1 MSRRNDLACSVVLGA
16 ALLLSSSGAAAVPSI
31 INHQG
36 LLLDGDGLPESGD
49 VSFDFGFYTA
59 QAGGGAECTES
70 VQLAVVDGYYSVAL
84 GQTCDLPG
92 LVGSHGELFLGVRVN
107 GGAELSPRRPLASVP
122 YALVAADAVGDIN
135 PNSVTVNGTLVIDSE
150 GNWRGPGG
158 VGEGEGEGETYSTP
172 NDLLVAL
179 RTVDGPDSA
188 LDADLLDGHDST
200 DFVTSAGQILALLA
214 DAAGE
219 GSGLDADGLDGYDSS
234 EFLLIEDTGTLE
246 IMLLELGFDAD
257 EAVDADTLDGLDSV
271 QFLRSDTHGVLD
283 GRLRVNERLVVG
295 GGGMDVRGLA
305 MFEDLGVSGSVN
317 LGQQATGR
325 DLRMFGSTQMDGAVS
340 VGSDLDVAGAA
351 AVGFNLDVAGAT
363 TTGGDLSVGGAAL
376 VAANLDVAG
385 DTTTGG
391 DLWVGGQLFLIDS
404 AELAGGLSVGG
415 DLAVADNVTMDM
427 DLDVAGW
434 MTVYED
440 LEVAGGATVSGDLFG
455 EGDLAV
461 DGDTYTWGTLY
472 AADVR
477 VEPGNTV
484 GVGVADPL
492 AELHVSGRARA
503 DSFIASPLAG
513 APANPEL
520 GMIYYDSDL
529 GQFRGYTD
537 EGWVLLTGGDGG
549 GGVGGGSG
557 QSDADPAPNCLHI
570 KQTVP
575 GADNGIYWL
584 RPGNGYVGAAFQA
597 YCNMSDHGG
606 GWTLVLAAGPAYNL
620 VHAGTT
626 AAFLPYPLSP
636 GRPANNTLRKMGDT
650 LINQIRGTRDAHI
663 GYWVITPESGDSGGG
678 YGSQI
683 FHRGDCEFHMYTNEA
698 AMDARCK
705 DSVPN
710 TYMENPNW
718 VPGGHWWY
726 NSGAY
731 RWAFGYPSAER
742 GALGPNRCYAGGEG
756 LGPHT
761 PGHSPFHRGWCG
773 TDAWGLVWVR

>member
-1 MSRRNDLACSVVLGA
+1 MSRRTAQGCSAALAA
-16 ALLLSSSGAAAVPSI
+16 ALLLISSGAAAVPSI

-36 LLLDGDGLPESGD
+36 LLLDVNGLPESGA
-49 VSFDFGFYTA
+49 VSFDFGFHTA
-59 QAGGGAECTES
+59 QAGVAAECTES
-70 VQLAVVDGYYSVAL
+70 LQLDVVDGYYSVAL

-92 LVGSHGELFLGVRVN
+92 LVGDHGELFLSIRIN
-107 GGAELSPRRPLASVP
+107 GGDELSPRRRLASVP

-135 PNSVTVNGTLVIDSE
+135 PNSVTVNGTLVIDSD

-158 VGEGEGEGETYSTP
+158 VGEGEGEGEAYSTP
-172 NDLLVAL
+172 NELLTAL
-179 RTVDGPDSA
+179 RTVDGPNSD
-188 LDADLLDGHDST
+188 LNADLLDGLDST

-214 DAAGE
+214 DAAGD

-234 EFLLIEDTGTLE
+234 EFLLVEDTGTLQL
-246 IMLLELGFDAD
+246 MLLELDLD
-257 EAVDADTLDGLDSV
+257 VTEPVDADTLDGLDSA
-271 QFLRSDTHGVLD
+271 QFLRSDTDGVLNGNLGVQQGLQVASD
-283 GRLRVNERLVVG
+283 ASVGRDLVVG
-295 GGGMDVRGLA
+295 GRVQGIGDMSVGGDLVGAGNLA
-305 MFEDLGVSGSVN
+305 VN
-317 LGQQATGR
+317 GE
-325 DLRMFGSTQMDGAVS
+325 VS
-340 VGSDLDVAGAA
+340 VDGSAGLWGDLLVGGSADVAQVLL
-351 AVGFNLDVAGAT
+351 VGT
-363 TTGGDLSVGGAAL
+363 DLSVGGAAV
-376 VAANLDVAG
+376 VANNLEVAG
-385 DTTTGG
+385 DTNTGG

-415 DLAVADNVTMDM
+415 ELEVADNVTMDF
-427 DLDVAGW
+427 DLDVGGW

-440 LEVAGGATVSGDLFG
+440 LEVLGGATVSGDLFG

-477 VEPGNTV
+477 VEAGNTL
-484 GVGVADPL
+484 GVGVANPL
-492 AELHVSGRARA
+492 AELHVAGRARA
-503 DSFIASPLAG
+503 DSFIASPLPA
-513 APANPEL
+513 APAAPEP

-537 EGWVLLTGGDGG
+537 DGWVLLTGGEGG
-549 GGVGGGSG
+549 GGVGGSG
-557 QSDADPAPNCLHI
+557 QSDDDPAPNCLHI
-570 KQTVP
+570 KLNVA
-575 GADNGIYWL
+575 GANNGIYWL
-584 RPGNGYVGAAFQA
+584 RPGNGYVGAPFQA
-597 YCNMSDHGG
+597 YCNMTDHGG

-626 AAFLPYPLSP
+626 AEFLPYPLSP
-636 GRPANNTLRKMGDT
+636 SRPAHNTLRKMSDT

-683 FHRGDCEFHMYTNEA
+683 FHRGDCDFHMYTNEA

-710 TYMENPNW
+710 TYMANPNW

-742 GALGPNRCYAGGEG
+742 GALGPNRCYVGGEG

-773 TDAWGLVWVR
+773 TNAWGLVWVR